1 MSTLSTPSE
10 ISHSD
15 ISGITTKAPC
25 EVALIGER
33 HVRIEISDFV
43 MRTFV
48 LDCALF
54 SPGSVGIFPVQTA
67 IDHIDQDQLQ
77 DHPGRQRVHQLIA
90 KGQNIK
96 QCQPRHPHDRE
107 KSSQSALRS
116 NSRSQTPAPATDY
129 TCPFRS
135 R

>member
-1 MSTLSTPSE
+1 M
-10 ISHSD
+10 
-15 ISGITTKAPC
+15 
-25 EVALIGER
+25 ALIGER

-54 SPGSVGIFPVQTA
+54 SLGSVGIFPVQTA

-90 KGQNIK
+90 KSQNIK
-96 QCQPRHPHDRE
+96 QCELPIV
-107 KSSQSALRS
+107 
-116 NSRSQTPAPATDY
+116 
-129 TCPFRS
+129 
-135 R
+135 